1 MMELHRC
8 IVLAL
13 AIGASPFALAG
24 QADEGA
30 WTAQLRYRHESVH
43 DDAFARSAEADTL
56 RLRLGWSR
64 AFASGFSLGLEGE
77 GVAEL
82 NDRFNSGANRQ
93 TAYPVV
99 ADARALEINQAWVGW
114 RGQRSGVVLGRQRI
128 ALDNQRFIGNVGW
141 RQNEQTF
148 DALALD
154 AKPSDQLVLRYF
166 YLDRVHRVAG
176 DEAIDPLA
184 RERALRGHLANAAWT
199 LPVGTLVGY
208 AYLLEDRD
216 VAMASTQTFGLRWA
230 GSRVAGANTFGWT
243 LEGATQGDHADNPR
257 DVDADYWLAEGALT
271 RSGLT
276 GKLGWEQLGGDG
288 TSAFQTPLATL
299 HAFNGWADKFTTTP
313 ANGLEDRYASL
324 GGKFGSGKL
333 QDKLAWTVA
342 FHDYRANRG
351 AGDYGTE
358 WNASLG
364 FPLPGGL
371 VGLVKLADYRSDG
384 FARDTLKAW
393 FQLEWSH

>member
-1 MMELHRC
+1 MKLSHC
-8 IVLAL
+8 VAVAL
-13 AIGASPFALAG
+13 AWGASPAAFAQAVDAG
-24 QADEGA
+24 T
-30 WTAQLRYRHESVH
+30 WTANVRYRHETV
-43 DDAFARSAEADTL
+43 DDQAFARQADADTL

-64 AFASGFSLGLEGE
+64 AFASGFSLGVEGE

-93 TAYPVV
+93 TAYPAV
-99 ADARALEINQAWVGW
+99 ADARALEVNQAWVGW
-114 RGQRSGVVLGRQRI
+114 RGGRAGAVLGRQRI
-128 ALDNQRFIGNVGW
+128 ALDNQRFLGNVGW

-154 AKPSDQLVLRYF
+154 AKPSDQLVLRYY

-184 RERALRGHLANAAWT
+184 RERGLSGHLANAAWT
-199 LPVGTLVGY
+199 LPVGSLVGY
-208 AYLLEDRD
+208 AYLVEDRD
-216 VAMASTQTFGLRWA
+216 VATASTQTLGLRWT
-230 GSRVAGANTFGWT
+230 GSRAAGPNTFGWT
-243 LEGATQGDHADNPR
+243 LEGASQRDHADNPR
-257 DVDADYWLAEGALT
+257 DLDVGYWLAEGSLVRA
-271 RSGLT
+271 GIT
-276 GKLGWEQLGGDG
+276 GRLGWEHLGGDG
-288 TSAFQTPLATL
+288 GNAFQTPLATL

-313 ANGLEDRYASL
+313 ASGLEDRYASV

-342 FHDYRANRG
+342 WHDYAADRGG
-351 AGDYGTE
+351 AGYGTE
-358 WNASLG
+358 LDASLG

-371 VGLVKLADYRSDG
+371 TGLVKVADYRSDG

-393 FQLEWSH
+393 FQVEWSR

>member
-1 MMELHRC
+1 MNLQRC
-8 IVLAL
+8 IVLAM
-13 AIGASPFALAG
+13 AVGASAPALSV
-24 QADEGA
+24 QADQGT
-30 WTAQLRYRHESVH
+30 WTTSLRYRHESVH
-43 DDAFARSAEADTL
+43 DDAFARSADADTL

-64 AFASGFSLGLEGE
+64 AFANGFSLGMEGE

-82 NDRFNSGANRQ
+82 NDGFNSGANRQ
-93 TAYPVV
+93 AAYPVV

-114 RGQRSGVVLGRQRI
+114 RGERTGAVLGRQRI

-154 AKPSDQLVLRYF
+154 AKPSEKVALRYY
-166 YLDRVHRVAG
+166 YLDRVHRVSG

-184 RERALRGHLANAAWT
+184 RERDLRGHLLNAAWT

-208 AYLLEDRD
+208 AYLVEDRD
-216 VAMASTQTFGLRWA
+216 VATASTQTLGLRWTGA
-230 GSRVAGANTFGWT
+230 RTVGANAWGWT

-257 DVDADYWLAEGALT
+257 NVDVDYWLAEGALT

-276 GKLGWEQLGGDG
+276 GKIGWEHLGGDG
-288 TSAFQTPLATL
+288 LSAFQTPLATL

-313 ANGLEDRYASL
+313 ANGLEDRYASI
-324 GGKFGSGKL
+324 GGKFGPGKL
-333 QDKLAWTVA
+333 QDKLVWTVA
-342 FHDYRANRG
+342 WHDYTADRGG
-351 AGDYGTE
+351 AGYGTE
-358 WNASLG
+358 LDASLA

-371 VGLVKLADYRSDG
+371 SGLVKLADYRSDG

-393 FQLEWSH
+393 VQVEWSH

>member
-1 MMELHRC
+1 MNLRC
-8 IVLAL
+8 CIAMAL
-13 AIGASPFALAG
+13 ACGASPVAFAEEGDAG
-24 QADEGA
+24 T
-30 WTAQLRYRHESVH
+30 WTANVRYRHETVD
-43 DDAFARSAEADTL
+43 DDAFARRADADTL

-64 AFASGFSLGLEGE
+64 AFASGFSMGVEGE

-82 NDRFNSGANRQ
+82 NDSFNSGANRQ

-114 RGQRSGVVLGRQRI
+114 RGKAGGAMLGRQRI

-154 AKPSDQLVLRYF
+154 ARPSDRVVLRYY
-166 YLDRVHRVAG
+166 YLDRVHRISG

-184 RERALRGHLANAAWT
+184 RERDLQGHLLNAAWT

-208 AYLLEDRD
+208 AYLVEDRD
-216 VAMASTQTFGLRWA
+216 VATASTQTLGLRWTGA
-230 GSRVAGANTFGWT
+230 RTAGANAWGWT
-243 LEGATQGDHADNPR
+243 LEGAMQGDHADNPR
-257 DVDADYWLAEGALT
+257 DVDVDYWLAEGALT
-271 RSGLT
+271 RSGIT
-276 GKLGWEQLGGDG
+276 GKIGWEHLGSDG
-288 TSAFQTPLATL
+288 TNAFQTPLATL

-313 ANGLEDRYASL
+313 ANGLEDRYASV

-333 QDKLAWTVA
+333 QDKLVWTVA
-342 FHDYRANRG
+342 WHDYAADRG
-351 AGDYGTE
+351 GASYGTE
-358 WNASLG
+358 LDASLG

-371 VGLVKLADYRSDG
+371 TGLVKLADYRSDG

-393 FQLEWSH
+393 FQIEWAY